1 MASRARTEG
10 ATRLRPWSP
19 LGLPGCGFSKAV
31 RSPLKTLSLTLVPP
45 PNPVP

>member
-19 LGLPGCGFSKAV
+19 PRPGCGFSKAV